1 VKGRASPPPPSRRLD
16 QWLWFARFVKT
27 RSLAAR
33 LCAAGGIAVNGEM
46 IKKAHHTVR
55 VGDTVVMP
63 QGAFCRTVRVLGLGL
78 RRGPAPEARLLYEEV
93 ATVHRSDLAPDW
105 MPLLIDDED
114 PNEIHELDGH

>member
-1 VKGRASPPPPSRRLD
+1 
-16 QWLWFARFVKT
+16 LWFARFVKT